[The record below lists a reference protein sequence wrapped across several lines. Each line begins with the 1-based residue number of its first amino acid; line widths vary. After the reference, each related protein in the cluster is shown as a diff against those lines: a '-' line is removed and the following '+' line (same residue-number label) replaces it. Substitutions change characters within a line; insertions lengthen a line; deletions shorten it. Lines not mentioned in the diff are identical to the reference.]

1 MTSSYTAFE
10 TRSPNNLIKKISPQ
24 NYFQLYIWKTL
35 PKQTK
40 KAKSMSTN
48 SSANV
53 SSCYPWEDY
62 VETEVQL
69 KLVTTSI
76 LFSFLF
82 KLDSKVGLAIH
93 LKLVTT

>member
-1 MTSSYTAFE
+1 
-10 TRSPNNLIKKISPQ
+10 
-24 NYFQLYIWKTL
+24 
-35 PKQTK
+35 
-40 KAKSMSTN
+40 MSTN